1 MDDIDVK
8 ILEELKKNG
17 RATASDI
24 SKAVS
29 LSVPATAERI
39 RKMERSGI
47 IEGYLVNRKALG
59 YKLLVFILVT
69 LDTTENINRFRAD
82 VVRSR
87 HVLECHHVAGQS
99 DYLLKVL
106 VADTDELE
114 LFISDFLKGIP
125 GVVTTTTIINL
136 TTLKEEINV

>member
-24 SKAVS
+24 SKAIS

-47 IEGYLVNRKALG
+47 IEGYLVKVNRKARG
-59 YKLLVFILVT
+59 
-69 LDTTENINRFRAD
+69 
-82 VVRSR
+82 
-87 HVLECHHVAGQS
+87 
-99 DYLLKVL
+99 
-106 VADTDELE
+106 
-114 LFISDFLKGIP
+114 
-125 GVVTTTTIINL
+125 
-136 TTLKEEINV
+136 